1 AGEVEHVDAAEPPI
15 RRLADQSLERRRAVG
30 VSRLAQE
37 GEQGVG
43 FAHGRTLRAWSNAT
57 LKHGVEDM
65 AVQAVVRLGRLVPTR
80 RAGAAYPI
88 CQQCCQ
94 CRRQEIASEG
104 GSPPRGGMWLQ

>member
-1 AGEVEHVDAAEPPI
+1 DGGERAMGGV
-15 RRLADQSLERRRAVG
+15 ADESLEGRREVG
-30 VSRLAQE
+30 GSRLAQE

-104 GSPPRGGMWLQ
+104 GSPARGVMCLQ